1 MKHAKSLTTLASVLV
16 LAFVI
21 ANPLLA
27 TTADAAAVLDSPS
40 AAAANLGVSF
50 EIVARGRA
58 GVQPTPEAAF
68 EGTHSTTMTLEFVIE
83 ERATRGVLL
92 SITRGEISLNGTVFV
107 FDEGVGFAAR
117 PEVGTLNVTVVFGF
131 RINVTGPSG
140 ESAELVFLGGVRRTQ
155 RVGPLLIMRGQ
166 LVAGETVFMLGQL
179 GRIHRV

>member
-107 FDEGVGFAAR
+107 FDEGVGF
-117 PEVGTLNVTVVFGF
+117 GF